1 MSLVHLTGEARWL
14 DEACASHQGRLELSG
29 KPARTICSSASAT
42 SSSTFS
48 RTLPPAERQPA
59 QISDELLTRMMHYL
73 GRADRAVRN
82 TMPCFAR
89 KPASIIATT
98 AQCPGADTCRRS
110 NSPIFRCSI
119 IGAGFSGI
127 GMAIK
132 LEEAGIPYAIL
143 EKNQDVGGTWLE
155 NRYPGCGV
163 DTPCHFFSYSF
174 APNPEWSSFFAKRDE
189 ILQYI
194 VDCVERYGIRKSI
207 RFGEEVIDARYDED
221 ERRLARSHTLDRR
234 HRARPDR
241 QRARDRGRGTES
253 PGGSGHQGTSRLRRA
268 RPSTPRSGTPTSI

>member
-1 MSLVHLTGEARWL
+1 
-14 DEACASHQGRLELSG
+14 
-29 KPARTICSSASAT
+29 
-42 SSSTFS
+42 
-48 RTLPPAERQPA
+48 
-59 QISDELLTRMMHYL
+59 MMHTSVGQTVPPEYNAVFREEA
-73 GRADRAVRN
+73 GFDHRDYRAV
-82 TMPCFAR
+82 PW
-89 KPASIIATT
+89 
-98 AQCPGADTCRRS
+98 RRQVS
-110 NSPIFRCSI
+110 KEQLANFQVLI

-143 EKNQDVGGTWLE
+143 EKNKDVGGTWLE

-207 RFGEEVIDARYDED
+207 RFGEEVIAARYDE
-221 ERRLARSHTLDRR
+221 ENAVWRVHTRSSD
-234 HRARPDR
+234 
-241 QRARDRGRGTES
+241 GTERDLTANVLVTAV
-253 PGGSGHQGTSRLRRA
+253 GALN
-268 RPSTPRSGTPTSI
+268 RPAVPDIKGLANFAGPAFHTAQWNTDVI